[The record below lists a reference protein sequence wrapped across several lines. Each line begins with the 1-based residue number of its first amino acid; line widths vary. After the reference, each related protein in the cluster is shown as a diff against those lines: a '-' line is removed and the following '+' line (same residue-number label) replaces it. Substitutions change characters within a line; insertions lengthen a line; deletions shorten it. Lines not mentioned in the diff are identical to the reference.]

1 MSSIVTP
8 VGLDLSL
15 TSTGLSVGAASVAI
29 QSKKKGCERLVEI
42 RNRVVQ
48 EVLSHPLPIVL
59 VEGYSFSSRNSHAH
73 ALGELGGVVRVA
85 LHENGVP
92 YVDVPPN
99 CLKKFA
105 TGKGNASK
113 AQVVSAISA
122 RTGVVFDTDDE
133 ADAWV
138 LAEIGRVHYLQAGVV
153 DWPKSH
159 LQALEKVAWP
169 SIPLAHVFAMAEA

>member
-1 MSSIVTP
+1 MTP
-8 VGLDLSL
+8 IGLDLSL
-15 TSTGLSVGAASVAI
+15 TSTGLSARDASLAI
-29 QSKKKGCERLVEI
+29 KSKQKGCERLLEI
-42 RNRVVQ
+42 RNRVIQ
-48 EVLSHPLPIVL
+48 EVLSRPLPIVL
-59 VEGYSFSSRNSHAH
+59 IEGYSFSSRNSHAH
-73 ALGELGGVVRVA
+73 ALGELGGVVRLA

-105 TGKGNASK
+105 TGKGNATK
-113 AQVVSAISA
+113 AQVVSAVSA
-122 RTGVVFDTDDE
+122 RTGSMFDTDDE

-169 SIPLAHVFAMAEA
+169 SIPLAHVFAVMED